1 MRLKELNSAM
11 TLHFSVCFIPVSSL
25 VGLIPVYLQLIIF
38 KVVETVK
45 YWLSIVSAVLVQLS
59 PDQTVYSC
67 FLVKSFARLGQ
78 LSVSTADLGNS
89 I

>member
-1 MRLKELNSAM
+1 MFVLYILLE
-11 TLHFSVCFIPVSSL
+11 
-25 VGLIPVYLQLIIF
+25 LIPIYLQLIIF

-59 PDQTVYSC
+59 SDQTVYSC

-78 LSVSTADLGNS
+78 LTVTVADLGNS